1 MNSIARFIKKILRIL
16 ILILIILI
24 ICIKYSK
31 YKVLS
36 FESEFYKN
44 FNTIVKENV
53 IYPLGNYGINDVFNG
68 KVTIINIYSI
78 NDIRNLYNINLAN
91 KINETFSKDV
101 NVVDIIIKNKDDF
114 ISEEVLNIVS
124 NEEENFIDKYKIAR
138 PVFSLTEDDMKQYFN
153 INNPLNKI
161 LIVNERGELE
171 YIRNSGTDY
180 NLILD
185 DIIDISKH
193 TKKIYKK
200 NVNNYTNDLILED
213 DNFAQSLSKFIM
225 IENFENLDIPV
236 FAILDD
242 NKVLIT
248 KINGEVIYVINNDK
262 FCQLTNLKYIDDK
275 LYLTD
280 ACNSSIFV
288 IDFNKKSID
297 TFLSDNSLFGISDFE
312 FIDKNKIFVAKE
324 FDYGILNLDYKIGKV
339 NRIIKLGNKL
349 YYLDTD
355 MNVLYSYSNGKNI
368 VEVDLNS
375 FDNIVLYNKIT
386 NFYVNSK
393 NNIYFVSGLD
403 NKIFH
408 YNGGKIR
415 ERDIK
420 TSNSKDLLIYRN
432 IYYVLS
438 KDNIQQI
445 NWYAN
450 KNDII
455 NFYFS
460 NNTKNFFNIDDI
472 SMNYKEYVS
481 SEQDIK
487 LNNIIG
493 DINVVPYSPSF
504 ILLFEKN
511 DNEIFPIKIFYYES
525 FLNNENIVIDNEYIL
540 YGCIY
545 YNDNDKIKIKNI
557 NMLLNYNGESI
568 LKGQYSDDKILSA
581 KQ

>member
-1 MNSIARFIKKILRIL
+1 MNSIAKFIKKILRIL
-16 ILILIILI
+16 ILILIIFI
-24 ICIKYSK
+24 IYIKYSK
-31 YKVLS
+31 YKVVS

-44 FNTIVKENV
+44 FNTITKENV
-53 IYPLGNYGINDVFNG
+53 IYPFGNYGINDVFNG
-68 KVTIINIYSI
+68 KVTVINIYSI

-91 KINETFSKDV
+91 KISESFSGDV

-114 ISEEVLNIVS
+114 ISEEVLNITS
-124 NEEENFIDKYKIAR
+124 NEEESFIDKYKITR
-138 PVFSLTEDDMKQYFN
+138 PVFSLTENDMKQYFN

-161 LIVNERGELE
+161 LIINEKGELE

-180 NLILD
+180 NLILN
-185 DIIDISKH
+185 DIINVSKH
-193 TKKIYKK
+193 SKRIYKK
-200 NVNNYTNDLILED
+200 SINDYSSDLILED

-236 FAILDD
+236 FAILDG
-242 NKVLIT
+242 NRVLIT
-248 KINGEVIYVINNDK
+248 KINGEVIYVINNNK
-262 FCQLTNLKYIDDK
+262 FCQLTNLKYINGK
-275 LYLTD
+275 IYLTD

-288 IDFNKKSID
+288 VDFAKKKID

-312 FIDKNKIFVAKE
+312 FIDENKIFVAKE
-324 FDYGILNLDYKIGKV
+324 FDYGIGILDIKTKRYENLTVKLNLDYKIGKV
-339 NRIIKLGNKL
+339 NRIVKASNKL

-355 MNVLYSYSNGKNI
+355 MNVLYSYSNGKNS

-403 NKIFH
+403 SKIFH
-408 YNGGKIR
+408 YNGNEIE

-420 TSNSKDLLIYRN
+420 SSNPKDLLIYRN

-438 KDNIQQI
+438 KDSIYQI

-450 KNDII
+450 RNDII

-460 NNTKNFFNIDDI
+460 NNTKNFFNINDI
-472 SMNYKEYVS
+472 SMNYKEYIS
-481 SEQDIK
+481 SEQNIK
-487 LNNIIG
+487 LNNVIG

-511 DNEIFPIKIFYYES
+511 NNEIFPVKIFYYES
-525 FLNNENIVIDNEYIL
+525 FLNNENITIDREYIL
-540 YGCIY
+540 YGYIY

-557 NMLLNYNGESI
+557 NMLLNYNNK
-568 LKGQYSDDKILSA
+568 L
-581 KQ
+581 